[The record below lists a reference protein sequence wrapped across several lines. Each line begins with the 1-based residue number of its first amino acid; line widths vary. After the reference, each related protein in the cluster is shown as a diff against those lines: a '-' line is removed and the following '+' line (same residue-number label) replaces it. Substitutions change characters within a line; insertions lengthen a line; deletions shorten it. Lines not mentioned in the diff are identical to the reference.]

1 MSAHGTVPISNIS
14 PLTVSRAEESVL
26 EPPSPIY
33 RVENSSGQS
42 GGKDDE
48 AYSPSKERAA
58 AEAETMLPEPVLS
71 QDSVDAE
78 AQASSADAAAHQI
91 NLFA

>member
-1 MSAHGTVPISNIS
+1 MGTVPISNIS
-14 PLTVSRAEESVL
+14 PLAVSRTEEAVL
-26 EPPSPIY
+26 EPPAPIY

-42 GGKDDE
+42 GGNDDE
-48 AYSPSKERAA
+48 AYSPSKERSA
-58 AEAETMLPEPVLS
+58 AEAETTLPEPVLS

-91 NLFA
+91 NFFA